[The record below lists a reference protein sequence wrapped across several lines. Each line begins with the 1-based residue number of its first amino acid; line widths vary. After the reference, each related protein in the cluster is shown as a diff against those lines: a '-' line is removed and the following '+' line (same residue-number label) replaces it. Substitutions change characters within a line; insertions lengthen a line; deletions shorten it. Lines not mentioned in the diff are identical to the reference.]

1 MPANVTVIYPA
12 LGLLDA
18 CLATT
23 HRFPVAGAAPRW
35 EGVLTHFALKTLPQS
50 RTLGDWVERIVDE
63 AHRLPETRRLLP
75 PLRVFPSHATA
86 DPPP

>member
-1 MPANVTVIYPA
+1 MPANVTVIYPE

-23 HRFPVAGAAPRW
+23 HRFPVAGGPPRW
-35 EGVLTHFALKTLPQS
+35 EGVLTHFALQTLPQS
-50 RTLGDWVERIVDE
+50 RNLGEWTRRIVAE
-63 AHRLPETRRLLP
+63 ARRQPETRRLLP
-75 PLRVFPSHATA
+75 PLGVFPPRAAA